1 MKVQIASEY
10 YRQQAER
17 LFDVIEV
24 DAGRSPEVLITS
36 AIEFPSGI
44 KLNNGIYKV
53 GGAKRVITDD

>member
-1 MKVQIASEY
+1 M
-10 YRQQAER
+10 R

-44 KLNNGIYKV
+44 KLNNGIYKA